1 MAGRKV
7 LTINLLPVEKELL
20 EKIIESKSSNE
31 KVIQR
36 ASVILAAGKG
46 YGNTQISKI
55 LNISCSQVGIW
66 RNRWIEEI
74 APLLKLAEQQGVE
87 EKLEIVT
94 KGLSDKPGRGR
105 NKITDAT
112 QESEIIMVAQ
122 KVRER
127 WGGESRR
134 GEKQE
139 IARTAIKMGIVPE
152 ISPRSIGRLLE
163 KEKTAE
169 R

>member
-7 LTINLLPVEKELL
+7 LPINLLPVEKEVL

-31 KVIQR
+31 KVLQR
-36 ASVILAAGKG
+36 AGVILTAGKG
-46 YGNTQISKI
+46 YGNTEISKI
-55 LNISCSQVGIW
+55 FDISSTQVGIW

-74 APLLKLAEQQGVE
+74 APLLKLAEKQGVE

-112 QESEIIMVAQ
+112 QENEILILAQ

-127 WGGESRR
+127 WGGELRR

-139 IARTAIKMGIVPE
+139 IARTAINMGIVRE

-163 KEKTAE
+163 KQKTAA

>member
-7 LTINLLPVEKELL
+7 LPINLSPPEKKVL
-20 EKIIESKSSNE
+20 EEIIEGKGSNE
-31 KVIQR
+31 KVSLR
-36 ASVILAAGKG
+36 AGVILAAGKG
-46 YGNTQISKI
+46 YGNTQISQIFK
-55 LNISCSQVGIW
+55 ISCSQVGIW
-66 RNRWIEEI
+66 RHRWIEEI
-74 APLLKLAEQQGVE
+74 APLLKVADKLGLEK
-87 EKLEIVT
+87 KLEIVT
-94 KGLSDKPGRGR
+94 LGLSDKPGRGR

-112 QESEIIMVAQ
+112 QEDEIIRIAQ

-139 IARTAIKMGIVPE
+139 IARTAIDIGIVRE

-163 KEKTAE
+163 KQKTAAT
-169 R
+169 